1 MQPYLQPIVDTF
13 GVEALR
19 TLFMDW
25 APRLLGGVFAIV
37 LFAVLAFVVR
47 RVLASVFKRVKLDPT
62 AAGFVQS
69 VTLLAFITVGTLTAL
84 SQFGVDTT
92 SLLTSVG
99 VLGLTVGF
107 AAQNTLSNV
116 ISGLFIFWDR
126 PFVIGDLV
134 EVDGE
139 YGRIETITLRSTR
152 LVTVDGRMVAIPNA
166 VIANGRVAS
175 YTNFPNL
182 RIDVPVTI
190 GVNESIGRARE
201 ILLGLVTD
209 PAVWMAEPAPAV
221 VVKDLGDYN
230 VTIELRAW
238 LIDETKHVAARFALR
253 EAIKEAFDRAGV
265 EMPFETLALT
275 PVKVEPVEVR
285 EAPAA

>member
-1 MQPYLQPIVDTF
+1 VSLEPYIQPIVDTF

-19 TLFMDW
+19 TLAMEW
-25 APRLLGGVFAIV
+25 APRLVGGIFAILLFV
-37 LFAVLAFVVR
+37 LLAVVVR
-47 RVLASVFKRVKLDPT
+47 RVLKGVFDRVKLDIT

-69 VTLLAFITVGTLTAL
+69 VVLLGFITVGTLTAL

-152 LVTVDGRMVAIPNA
+152 LVTVDGRMIAIPNS
-166 VIANGRVAS
+166 VVANGKVAS
-175 YTNFPNL
+175 YTNFPSL

-190 GVNESIGRARE
+190 GVNEPIGRVRE
-201 ILLGLVTD
+201 ILLGLVQEPGTWHD
-209 PAVWMAEPAPAV
+209 EPAPVV

-230 VTIELRAW
+230 VTVELRAW
-238 LIDETKHVAARFALR
+238 LRDETTHVAVRFALR
-253 EAIKEAFDRAGV
+253 EAIKEALDSAGV
-265 EMPFETLALT
+265 EMPFETLALS
-275 PVKVEPVEVR
+275 PIEVKK
-285 EAPAA
+285 AG